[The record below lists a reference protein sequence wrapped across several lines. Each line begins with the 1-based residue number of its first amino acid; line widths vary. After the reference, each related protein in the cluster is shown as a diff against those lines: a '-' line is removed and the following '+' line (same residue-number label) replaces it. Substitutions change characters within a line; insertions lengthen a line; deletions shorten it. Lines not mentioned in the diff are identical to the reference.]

1 MTCESVVDLTVEM
14 ARAVVNEAYRWNDM
28 YNCDKP
34 DRWNDVCK
42 YVQPDCWNDT
52 WNCDE
57 HEINVRIYYA
67 EI

>member
-1 MTCESVVDLTVEM
+1 M

-42 YVQPDCWNDT
+42 YIERDCWNDT